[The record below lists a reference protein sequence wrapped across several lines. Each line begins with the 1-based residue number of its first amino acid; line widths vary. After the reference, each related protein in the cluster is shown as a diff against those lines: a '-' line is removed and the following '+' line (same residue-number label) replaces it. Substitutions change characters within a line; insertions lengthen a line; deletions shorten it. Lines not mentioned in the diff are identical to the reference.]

1 MTEDHIVLWREGE
14 WRCELHPSVA
24 GSARL
29 AVYLSERLA
38 TVETAPTGEAA
49 RQRATVLRHR
59 VLRGDLTVAE

>member
-1 MTEDHIVLWREGE
+1 MTDDRVVLWREGK
-14 WRCELHPSVA
+14 WRCELHAGVA

-38 TVETAPTGEAA
+38 TVEMSPSGEAA

-59 VLRGDLTVAE
+59 VLRGDLTVAD